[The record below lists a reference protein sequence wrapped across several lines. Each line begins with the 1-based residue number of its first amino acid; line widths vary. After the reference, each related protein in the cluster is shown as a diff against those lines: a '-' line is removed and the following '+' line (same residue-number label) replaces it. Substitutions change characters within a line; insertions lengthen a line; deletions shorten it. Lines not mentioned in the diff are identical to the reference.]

1 MGNEGFEHE
10 VLQRLTRIEARQEST
25 SKQCIVCQPKIDRL
39 EIQVAHL
46 ESALQSAQE
55 RLNVM
60 QVDRNELKKDLTDAI
75 KEQISG
81 IYRMAAV
88 LGWQCLLKL
97 SKSMVGELKCR
108 VLSVVAPGCVLSCPV
123 IWKLIG
129 PSERL
134 RL

>member
-55 RLNVM
+55 RLNVL

-88 LGWQCLLKL
+88 LGCVASCLVQLL
-97 SKSMVGELKCR
+97 
-108 VLSVVAPGCVLSCPV
+108 
-123 IWKLIG
+123 IWATKQ
-129 PSERL
+129 
-134 RL
+134 

>member
-1 MGNEGFEHE
+1 MPKQKGGESLWEMKALNMRCCNGLHE
-10 VLQRLTRIEARQEST
+10 LKRARKAPQ
-25 SKQCIVCQPKIDRL
+25 KQCIVCQPKIDRL

-88 LGWQCLLKL
+88 WLCGQLPRAAAYLGDKT
-97 SKSMVGELKCR
+97 
-108 VLSVVAPGCVLSCPV
+108 
-123 IWKLIG
+123 IG
-129 PSERL
+129 GHL
-134 RL
+134 